1 MAKQGRVYE
10 VTATIKVNY
19 WLADDDVWWGD
30 GPNGAD
36 LENRVLRAIANDVL
50 DGWISDAD
58 ASISYHA
65 TDSDDRED
73 REFDLYREGKRM

>member
-1 MAKQGRVYE
+1 MARNGHVYE

-36 LENRVLRAIANDVL
+36 LENRVLRAIANDIL
-50 DGWISDAD
+50 DGWLNAEDT
-58 ASISYHA
+58 SISYHA
-65 TDSDDRED
+65 VLDTDRED
-73 REFDLYREGKRM
+73 REFDLYREGRRM